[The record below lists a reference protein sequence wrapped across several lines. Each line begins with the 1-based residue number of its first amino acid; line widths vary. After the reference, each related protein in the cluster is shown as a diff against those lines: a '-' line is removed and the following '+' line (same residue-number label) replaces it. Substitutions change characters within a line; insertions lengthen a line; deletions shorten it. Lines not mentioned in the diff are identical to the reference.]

1 MKCQQMEKTE
11 VEEITDTEDRAVREK
26 QPKRFWYAVYT
37 QSRAEKKVTHRLGEE
52 GLEAFLPLQ
61 KSIRKWSDRRK
72 IIDKP
77 IISSYVFVKI
87 RKGDFSKVIRTF
99 GVVKFI
105 MLDGEPVK
113 IPEEQIVNLKILSNS
128 DVDVMVSRDTFLK
141 GDLVEVLYG
150 SLAGLKGE
158 LIQTGNKRKVVM
170 RVISSDLNLTV
181 DIQTIAIRKIDKG
194 KKTEKTA
201 GIKNGNKPQ

>member
-1 MKCQQMEKTE
+1 MEKTE
-11 VEEITDTEDRAVREK
+11 VEEITDAEERASRDK
-26 QPKRFWYAVYT
+26 RSKRFWYAVYT
-37 QSRAEKKVTHRLGEE
+37 QSRAEKKVTHRLEEE

-61 KSIRKWSDRRK
+61 KCVRKWTDRKK

-87 RKGDFSKVIRTF
+87 RKGDFSKVIRIF

-128 DVDVMVSRDTFLK
+128 DVDVMVSHETFLK

-194 KKTEKTA
+194 KKTVKA
-201 GIKNGNKPQ
+201 LVKNNDSKSQ